1 MLIGGW
7 YRETLQKKNSLFQGL
22 SANSFL
28 QICGHLKLIPV
39 KLQNIVCDIPR
50 GHLQTALAGLS
61 RQQQYK

>member
-1 MLIGGW
+1 MDGIGKLNKKKPVYFKGYPLIVF
-7 YRETLQKKNSLFQGL
+7 YRYADIDWL
-22 SANSFL
+22 
-28 QICGHLKLIPV
+28 IIPV